1 MDEKKELTEQEIKQV
16 NGAEWDGHHICG
28 ICGAEMTYLRA
39 QPENNSVVYRCPRCG
54 ELDAFPY

>member
-39 QPENNSVVYRCPRCG
+39 QPENNSVGLPVSPPRLCPST
-54 ELDAFPY
+54 